1 MAISTPGQFIV
12 VLTTLPDADSAER
25 LASSLVE
32 KKLAACVNIH
42 GRMTSI
48 YRWRGR
54 IERGTEQ
61 QLVIKTTAARYA
73 AVERQIKQE
82 HPYELP
88 EILALPVSDGL
99 AEYIEWVD
107 SCTKQ

>member
-1 MAISTPGQFIV
+1 MPISMSGELIV
-12 VLTTLPDADSAER
+12 ILTTMPDPDSAEH
-25 LASSLVE
+25 LANTLVE

-48 YRWRGR
+48 YRWRDR

-61 QLVIKTTAARYA
+61 QLVIKTTAARYS
-73 AVERQIKQE
+73 AVEKQIKQE

-88 EILALPVSDGL
+88 EILTLAVSGGL

-107 SCTKQ
+107 SCTKD